1 MALAAAWLDA
11 SQDPIVGRTCVLDE
25 RGRCILQAAAA
36 GRARRCTAPTQQP
49 EDTLADVASGVQ
61 QVFRL
66 LRGRGHAERE
76 RQDHRGQDRGLTQ
89 FYREQQGST
98 FKSQDVWVLLR
109 HSPKWLDKMTAKRN
123 QKRRAGRLPKR
134 PRRMNAPQ
142 NVPITA
148 DELLPELT
156 AREPDG
162 ADDQN
167 VPVAGWSAALDC
179 KMHAP

>member
-123 QKRRAGRLPKR
+123 QKRRIMA
-134 PRRMNAPQ
+134 RMMDRMSATQ
-142 NVPITA
+142 QRYYQIKQEQKLG
-148 DELLPELT
+148 ELKSEM
-156 AREPDG
+156 
-162 ADDQN
+162 DD
-167 VPVAGWSAALDC
+167 
-179 KMHAP
+179 